1 MSAEAEESYRT
12 FSAINDENVTSAE
25 SLSTSKIQS
34 SLAAIRN
41 DIVGGYNAFTTP
53 YGQKPIVYADWTA
66 SGRPMDKVEKYLL
79 KEVMPFY
86 GNTHTAASITG
97 HQSTCFRH
105 EARQIV
111 AESVNAKVTGKAAE
125 DVVIFTGNGTTA
137 AVNKLVDALGLNLP
151 LPHSHDLAKKPV
163 VFVSSYEHHSNLLP
177 WRESVADV
185 VTIAYDA
192 ATGVNLADLES
203 QLIAHKD
210 RLIKI
215 GAFSA
220 ASNVTG
226 VCTAV
231 DDVCILLHQHSALA
245 VFDYATAAPYVK
257 IDMNPVLIGN
267 PHSGLAYKDAIYF
280 SGHKFLGGPGCPG
293 VLIAKRKVMPQSNES
308 PSSASVGGGTV
319 FYVTEQH
326 HRYLSNREEREE
338 GGTPY
343 VLGDVKLGLI
353 MNLKQSIRASW
364 IEQEEFRISS
374 YVQKRLQSQPAVVL
388 LGKPQAG
395 ADETAGRYL
404 PIFSFLIRSGG
415 KFLHFHFV
423 AALLND
429 LFGVQ
434 CRGGCMCAGPFS
446 QILLGIS
453 DLSNQAFEQALLNR
467 HEVLRPGYTR
477 LSFPYWMSAAEIDYI
492 VDAVLFVAEHGAKF
506 LPAYR
511 YNHMTGEWAHTTR
524 LTRFPER
531 KWLSH
536 FSLHSYI
543 PSDTDVSAPSVAEGS
558 ASPDAATGSSPA
570 GEALK
575 TWNAASTEE
584 LLKRIRVD
592 VQTELR
598 KVEAAQQKAQ
608 QKRGASNAS
617 SGASNS
623 ENLHAYEYLRWF
635 VNAEEAAVL
644 ASAPLSE
651 LQGPIKP
658 VSLSGN
664 ATETVLAISAGSV
677 GAASAFA
684 VKRDRKFLAHTGNED
699 ALPRYVTLDTSVRH
713 ITTAAGAVQAA
724 MAVAKPAKV
733 LTDIAEKVQKGLAA
747 AEEKAKVAATVTTTA
762 ETVAV
767 EGGDLTCS
775 TGTCS
780 FRPRDAAT
788 VPVTGKL
795 QLASLAIAHSLS
807 THS

>member
-1 MSAEAEESYRT
+1 MSTEAESYRS
-12 FSAINDENVTSAE
+12 FSAINDENVAAAD
-25 SLSTSKIQS
+25 SLSASKIQS
-34 SLAAIRN
+34 SLTAIRN
-41 DIVGGYNAFTTP
+41 DIIGGYNAFTTP
-53 YGQKPIVYADWTA
+53 YGQKPIIYADWTA
-66 SGRPMDKVEKYLL
+66 SGRPMEKVEKYLL
-79 KEVMPFY
+79 NEVMPFY

-151 LPHSHDLAKKPV
+151 IPPTHDLSNKPV

-192 ATGVNLADLES
+192 VTGVNLADLES
-203 QLIAHKD
+203 QLVAHKD
-210 RLIKI
+210 RFIKI

-353 MNLKQSIRASW
+353 MNLKQSIRGSW

-374 YVQKRLQSQPAVVL
+374 YVLQRLQSQPAVVL
-388 LGKPQAG
+388 LGKPQA
-395 ADETAGRYL
+395 AAEDIAGRYL
-404 PIFSFLIRSGG
+404 PIFSFLIRCGG

-429 LFGVQ
+429 LFGIQ

-446 QILLGIS
+446 QILLGIT
-453 DLSNQAFEQALLNR
+453 DLHNQAFEQALLNR

-477 LSFPYWMSAAEIDYI
+477 LSFPYWMSPVEIDYI
-492 VDAVLFVAEHGAKF
+492 VEAILFVAEHGAKF
-506 LPAYR
+506 LPVYR

-531 KWLSH
+531 KWLSR
-536 FSLHSYI
+536 FSLQTYI
-543 PSDTDVSAPSVAEGS
+543 PTDTESPAPSSGAQ
-558 ASPDAATGSSPA
+558 SPDAATGSTPA

-575 TWNAASTEE
+575 AWGTASIED
-584 LLKRIRVD
+584 LLKRIRAE
-592 VQTELR
+592 VQAELR
-598 KVEAAQQKAQ
+598 KVESSQQKAL
-608 QKRGASNAS
+608 QKRGVSTASTSAAA
-617 SGASNS
+617 GT
-623 ENLHAYEYLRWF
+623 ENLQSFEYLRWF
-635 VNAEEAAVL
+635 VNAEEATVL
-644 ASAPLSE
+644 GSAPLSE
-651 LQGPIKP
+651 LQGIYEFY
-658 VSLSGN
+658 SG
-664 ATETVLAISAGSV
+664 
-677 GAASAFA
+677 
-684 VKRDRKFLAHTGNED
+684 
-699 ALPRYVTLDTSVRH
+699 
-713 ITTAAGAVQAA
+713 
-724 MAVAKPAKV
+724 
-733 LTDIAEKVQKGLAA
+733 
-747 AEEKAKVAATVTTTA
+747 
-762 ETVAV
+762 
-767 EGGDLTCS
+767 
-775 TGTCS
+775 
-780 FRPRDAAT
+780 
-788 VPVTGKL
+788 
-795 QLASLAIAHSLS
+795 
-807 THS
+807 

>member
-1 MSAEAEESYRT
+1 MSEEAESYRS
-12 FSAINDENVTSAE
+12 FSAINDENVATVE
-25 SLSTSKIQS
+25 SLSSSKIQS
-34 SLAAIRN
+34 TLSAIRN

-53 YGQKPIVYADWTA
+53 FGQKPIIYADWTA
-66 SGRPMDKVEKYLL
+66 SGRPVDKIEKYLL

-151 LPHSHDLAKKPV
+151 LPQNHDISKKPV

-192 ATGVNLADLES
+192 ATGVNLVDLER
-203 QLIAHKD
+203 QLLAHKD

-231 DDVCILLHQHSALA
+231 DDVSILLHQHHALA

-293 VLIAKRKVMPQSNES
+293 VLVAKRKVMPQSNES

-343 VLGDVKLGLI
+343 VLGDVKLGLV
-353 MNLKQSIRASW
+353 MNLKQSIRSSW
-364 IEQEEFRISS
+364 IENEEFRISS
-374 YVQKRLQSQPAVVL
+374 YVLKRLQSHASIVL
-388 LGKPQAG
+388 LGKPQATE
-395 ADETAGRYL
+395 DVPGRYL
-404 PIFSFLIRSGG
+404 PIFSFLVRCGG

-446 QILLGIS
+446 QILLGIT
-453 DLSNQAFEQALLNR
+453 DLHNQAFEQALLNR

-477 LSFPYWMSAAEIDYI
+477 LSFPYWMSPEEIDYI
-492 VDAVLFVAEHGAKF
+492 VEAVLFVAEHGAKF

-531 KWLSH
+531 KWLSR
-536 FSLHSYI
+536 FSLATYLPEESQ
-543 PSDTDVSAPSVAEGS
+543 SVTTSSAVSAEPLEQ
-558 ASPDAATGSSPA
+558 PIGSSPTSD
-570 GEALK
+570 ALK
-575 TWNAASTEE
+575 VWNVASTEE
-584 LLKRIRVD
+584 LLKKIRTE
-592 VQTELR
+592 VQAELR
-598 KVEAAQQKAQ
+598 KVEAAQQKAS
-608 QKRGASNAS
+608 QKRGTAGAGTA
-617 SGASNS
+617 SGAAVNN
-623 ENLHAYEYLRWF
+623 ENLQSFEYLRWF

-644 ASAPLSE
+644 GAAPLSQ
-651 LQGPIKP
+651 LQGPIQPP
-658 VSLSGN
+658 VSLSGD
-664 ATETVLAISAGSV
+664 
-677 GAASAFA
+677 AS
-684 VKRDRKFLAHTGNED
+684 E
-699 ALPRYVTLDTSVRH
+699 P
-713 ITTAAGAVQAA
+713 
-724 MAVAKPAKV
+724 
-733 LTDIAEKVQKGLAA
+733 
-747 AEEKAKVAATVTTTA
+747 
-762 ETVAV
+762 
-767 EGGDLTCS
+767 
-775 TGTCS
+775 
-780 FRPRDAAT
+780 
-788 VPVTGKL
+788 
-795 QLASLAIAHSLS
+795 SLS
-807 THS
+807 V

>member
-1 MSAEAEESYRT
+1 MSEEAESYRS
-12 FSAINDENVTSAE
+12 FSAINDENVATVE
-25 SLSTSKIQS
+25 SLSSSKIQS
-34 SLAAIRN
+34 TLSAIRN

-53 YGQKPIVYADWTA
+53 FGQKPIIYADWTA
-66 SGRPMDKVEKYLL
+66 SGRPVDKIEKYLV

-151 LPHSHDLAKKPV
+151 IPHNHDISKKPV

-192 ATGVNLADLES
+192 VTGVNLVDLDR
-203 QLIAHKD
+203 QLLAHKD

-231 DDVCILLHQHSALA
+231 DDVSILLHQHHALA

-267 PHSGLAYKDAIYF
+267 PHSSLAYKDAIYF

-293 VLIAKRKVMPQSNES
+293 VLVAKRKVMPQSNES

-343 VLGDVKLGLI
+343 VLGDVKLGLV

-374 YVQKRLQSQPAVVL
+374 YVLKRLQSHASIVL
-388 LGKPQAG
+388 LGKPQATED
-395 ADETAGRYL
+395 APGRYL
-404 PIFSFLIRSGG
+404 PIFSFLIRCGG

-446 QILLGIS
+446 QILLGIT
-453 DLSNQAFEQALLNR
+453 DLHNQAFEQALLNR

-477 LSFPYWMSAAEIDYI
+477 LSFPYWMSPEEIDYI
-492 VDAVLFVAEHGAKF
+492 VEAVLFVAEHGAKF

-531 KWLSH
+531 KWLSR
-536 FSLHSYI
+536 FSLATYLPEDSESVNT
-543 PSDTDVSAPSVAEGS
+543 PSAVSAEPLEQ
-558 ASPDAATGSSPA
+558 PIGSSPA
-570 GEALK
+570 SDALK
-575 TWNAASTEE
+575 VWSVASTEE
-584 LLKRIRVD
+584 LLKKIRSE
-592 VQTELR
+592 VQAELR
-598 KVEAAQQKAQ
+598 KVDAAQQKAS
-608 QKRGASNAS
+608 QKRGAAGAGVA
-617 SGASNS
+617 SGAAVNN
-623 ENLHAYEYLRWF
+623 ENLQSFEYLRWF
-635 VNAEEAAVL
+635 VNAEEAVILGA
-644 ASAPLSE
+644 APLSE
-651 LQGPIKP
+651 LQG
-658 VSLSGN
+658 
-664 ATETVLAISAGSV
+664 
-677 GAASAFA
+677 
-684 VKRDRKFLAHTGNED
+684 
-699 ALPRYVTLDTSVRH
+699 
-713 ITTAAGAVQAA
+713 ITFYFSYSILFHCLKCWKKEYLVQ
-724 MAVAKPAKV
+724 
-733 LTDIAEKVQKGLAA
+733 TY
-747 AEEKAKVAATVTTTA
+747 
-762 ETVAV
+762 
-767 EGGDLTCS
+767 C
-775 TGTCS
+775 CS
-780 FRPRDAAT
+780 FYRSDSAT
-788 VPVTGKL
+788 S
-795 QLASLAIAHSLS
+795 QSLGRRF
-807 THS
+807 